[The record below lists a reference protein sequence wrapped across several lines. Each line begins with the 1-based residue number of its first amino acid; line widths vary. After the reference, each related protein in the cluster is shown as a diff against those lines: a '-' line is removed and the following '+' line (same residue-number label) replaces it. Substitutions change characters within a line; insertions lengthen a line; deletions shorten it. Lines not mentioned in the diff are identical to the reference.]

1 MQQKVLTGG
10 SASELPTEQMTADG
24 RILGTV
30 AYMSPEQ
37 TQGKNVDHR
46 TDIFSAGVVLYEMAT
61 GQKPFSGDSP
71 ATILSSIIKDTPRSV
86 TELNASV
93 PRELGKIIRRGLAK
107 DPDRRYQSAK
117 DLRNELEELKQE
129 VESGE
134 LLDGVPV
141 RGQKRAP
148 LAVIVVGAVLV
159 TAIATYLLVGR
170 GGDTGPG
177 TTAPTVS
184 GFTQLTSD
192 PGIESFPSLSP
203 DGRTVAYTRDGDIYL
218 RRVGG
223 ERVLNLTED
232 SPVTDE
238 QPETPH
244 PRRRER
250 CARPQ
255 SREAREVP
263 FR

>member
-1 MQQKVLTGG
+1 M
-10 SASELPTEQMTADG
+10 
-24 RILGTV
+24 
-30 AYMSPEQ
+30 
-37 TQGKNVDHR
+37 
-46 TDIFSAGVVLYEMAT
+46 
-61 GQKPFSGDSP
+61 GDSP